1 MRTRAELVPAVAAV
15 SQVREAGIGRAGS
28 LLPFRVGS
36 RRSLRTAS
44 DTDTHLSDSFVRNA
58 KESFISNFTCKQRLN
73 LMTATAT

>member
-1 MRTRAELVPAVAAV
+1 MRAAGV
-15 SQVREAGIGRAGS
+15 GRAGR
-28 LLPFRVGS
+28 LLPFRVAS

-58 KESFISNFTCKQRLN
+58 KESLISYFTCKQRLN